1 MSVPSAILS
10 PLTNKGNKMDKK
22 ISSLEIVIDGRSYFY
37 EAHSYTRVAEI
48 LASQL
53 RTLDTKQTDEYGH
66 AIYTNPIDSF
76 TVHYFA

>member
-22 ISSLEIVIDGRSYFY
+22 ISSLEIVIDGTPYYY
-37 EAHSYTRVAEI
+37 EAHSFTRVAEI
-48 LASQL
+48 LAGQL
-53 RTLDTKQTDEYGH
+53 RVLDTGKTNDYGH
-66 AIYTNPIDSF
+66 AIYTHPIDSF